1 MIFLKFWGQ
10 RPRPDMLAEMTLNL
24 GVFIACWVTQACTSS
39 GKSADGHI
47 LSGEQ
52 ARQLVCV
59 DRLLLKFLLK
69 LSATPSPSPPPP
81 AESWHKLFHRQQSLH
96 YPLEQPRTV
105 AALKIKLFPSSFW
118 NMQRQHWI
126 KMANVFKKTEIMLP
140 FKRMDVCS
148 ILFPCLT
155 WKIGLRRCQLT
166 AKSQFLRNAGS
177 RAQGEEVKS
186 LLNLK
191 LTKFEYSHVVTS
203 LWTKDW
209 GEKPSVSRSRGPVS
223 ALFTGQVVFQSH
235 NNPAKS
241 YCLDFTNGERTPERT
256 EVIFF
261 KTLAPRWGNDGHFY
275 YQHILWWKQTR
286 D

>member
-1 MIFLKFWGQ
+1 M
-10 RPRPDMLAEMTLNL
+10 
-24 GVFIACWVTQACTSS
+24 
-39 GKSADGHI
+39 
-47 LSGEQ
+47 
-52 ARQLVCV
+52 
-59 DRLLLKFLLK
+59 
-69 LSATPSPSPPPP
+69 
-81 AESWHKLFHRQQSLH
+81 
-96 YPLEQPRTV
+96 V
-105 AALKIKLFPSSFW
+105 AALKIKPFPSSFW
-118 NMQRQHWI
+118 NMQWQHWI
-126 KMANVFKKTEIMLP
+126 KMANVFRKTEIMLP

-166 AKSQFLRNAGS
+166 AKSQFLRNTCS

-191 LTKFEYSHVVTS
+191 LTKFEYSQVVTS

-209 GEKPSVSRSRGPVS
+209 GEKPSVSRSRGPVP

-261 KTLAPRWGNDGHFY
+261 KTLAPQWGNDWL
-275 YQHILWWKQTR
+275 QLRSLLLSTHIVMKTNKGLMIPAELSTSGTWNSKQQKKAAISQLGWCSRHQPTR
-286 D
+286 CWQGEDRPQCFRRF